1 VIQGWALPA
10 SPTPVIAHSSTR
22 RWTNTENGRFRLAPE
37 PIEHP
42 DERDAG
48 IRRKEADAEHR
59 RRQEMAV
66 VSAVLAIA
74 CVGSLTCLWIV
85 FVGQPAENVTWAR
98 TLLTAIVSG
107 GLGYMTGKNSKS
119 AS

>member
-1 VIQGWALPA
+1 M
-10 SPTPVIAHSSTR
+10 
-22 RWTNTENGRFRLAPE
+22 ENGRFRLAPE
-37 PIEHP
+37 PTEHP
-42 DERDAG
+42 DERDARV
-48 IRRKEADAEHR
+48 RRKEADAEHR

-107 GLGYMTGKNSKS
+107 GLGYLIGSRGRPAN
-119 AS
+119 